1 MLERQPNPE
10 ALPSWKRILDLTLL
24 ILSLPF
30 TLPLAS
36 VLAVFIKLSSPG
48 PLIFRQERIG
58 LRGERFRCFKFRTMK
73 VNADNAAHRDYLKQL
88 ISSKTPMTK
97 MDLKGD
103 CRLIPGGALLR
114 ATGLDEL
121 PQLVNVLRGEMSLVG
136 PRPCLVYEFEEHIDW
151 QKHRY
156 DALPGLTGLWQVSG
170 KNRTTFTEMV
180 QMDIWYATH
189 RSLWLDLKI
198 IARTPFTLL
207 GQVVAARFAG
217 QNGAVRSVPQN
228 GAVRSVQPDG
238 AVRSVQPNGAVR
250 SIQRA
255 IN

>member
-1 MLERQPNPE
+1 MKRGTTSLDRQLKLE
-10 ALPSWKRILDLTLL
+10 ALPRWKRILDLTIL
-24 ILSLPF
+24 ILSLP
-30 TLPLAS
+30 LSILLA
-36 VLAVFIKLSSPG
+36 AAIAIFIKLSSPG

-58 LRGERFRCFKFRTMK
+58 LRGERFLCLKFRTMK
-73 VNADNAAHRDYLKQL
+73 ANADNTPHRDYLTQL

-103 CRLIPGGALLR
+103 HRLIPCASWLR

-121 PQLVNVLRGEMSLVG
+121 PQLVNIWRGEMSLVG
-136 PRPCLVYEFEEHIDW
+136 PRPCLVYEFEVHTDW

-170 KNRTTFTEMV
+170 KNRTTFNEMV
-180 QMDIWYATH
+180 QMDIWYAGH

-207 GQVVAARFAG
+207 GQVLAARLSG
-217 QNGAVRSVPQN
+217 QNGGVRPV
-228 GAVRSVQPDG
+228 
-238 AVRSVQPNGAVR
+238 
-250 SIQRA
+250 QRA
-255 IN
+255 TS